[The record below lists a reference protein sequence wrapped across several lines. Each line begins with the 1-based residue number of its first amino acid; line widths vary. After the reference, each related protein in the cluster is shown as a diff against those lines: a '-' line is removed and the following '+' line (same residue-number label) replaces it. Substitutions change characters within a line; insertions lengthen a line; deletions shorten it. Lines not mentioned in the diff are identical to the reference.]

1 MNFRP
6 HFRRLAEQLSALV
19 RDDRG
24 QALSVVAAMLTVLL
38 AFCALALDLGR
49 ARYTYRELQATS
61 DASALA
67 AARAVPTATSAGA
80 ITGAT
85 GVAAAYSA
93 APGGANQRASLPSVT
108 VTSRLECLASL
119 QAQGIACVGSVPYN
133 AVQVTET
140 MTLPMYFA
148 GILGHRTIPIS
159 TTSTASTRGGS
170 PLPANIAILVD
181 STLSM
186 NAYDADCGATQMTCA
201 TNGVQT
207 LLLAL
212 NPCGLYQVA
221 CARNGAVTGSFDR
234 VSLFTFPNVTVGT
247 SGIDS
252 SCTTPI
258 PAPNGSNGYVAYPP
272 YGNITMLPTSPWGGV
287 PTSVAYSFPAV
298 GAASYSPSGSTS
310 PTYQLLNYLADYS
323 LSDSSTSLNTASPM
337 VMAAG
342 GVSGCGG
349 MLPPNYAG
357 EWGTYYAGAIY
368 AAQASLV
375 AEQAANPGSQN
386 VLILLGDGD
395 SNAKQTNNGYTV
407 MGSPATANGLYPSW
421 VGECGQAVVAADY
434 ATSVGTTVYTVAY
447 GSPPTGCTTDVSAG
461 SYPNISPCNAM
472 ANMASASQY
481 FYSDYKQTGSGST
494 CYASQPFTSLNQI
507 FASIAAGISSAR
519 LIPNDTA

>member
-1 MNFRP
+1 MKMAP
-6 HFRRLAEQLSALV
+6 TSEPCGRLIGALG
-19 RDDRG
+19 RDERG
-24 QALSVVAAMLTVLL
+24 QALPMVAAMMTVLL
-38 AFCALALDLGR
+38 ALCALALDIGR

-67 AARAVPTATSAGA
+67 AARAVPTATSASA

-93 APGGANQRASLPSVT
+93 APGGANQRTSLPSVT
-108 VTSRLECLASL
+108 VTSKLECLTTL
-119 QAQGIACVGSVPYN
+119 QAQGIACVGNVPYN
-133 AVQVTET
+133 AVQVSES

-148 GILGHRTIPIS
+148 GILGHKTMQIS

-170 PLPANIAILVD
+170 PLPANIAIIVD

-186 NAYDADCGATQMTCA
+186 NAYDSDCGATQMTCA

-207 LLLAL
+207 LLQAL
-212 NPCGLYQVA
+212 DPCGLYQTT
-221 CARNGAVTGSFDR
+221 CAKNGVITNSFDR

-247 SGIDS
+247 AGIDS
-252 SCTTPI
+252 NCTMPI
-258 PAPNGSNGYVAYPP
+258 PAPSSSNGTIAYPP
-272 YGNITMLPTSPWGGV
+272 YGNITMLPNSPWGGV
-287 PTSVAYSFPAV
+287 PTSIPYSFPAI
-298 GAASYSPSGSTS
+298 GATSYSPAGSSS

-323 LSDSSTSLNTASPM
+323 ISDTATSLNTSSAL

-357 EWGTYYAGAIY
+357 EWGTYYAGSIY

-386 VLILLGDGD
+386 VIIVLGDGD

-407 MGSPATANGLYPSW
+407 MGSPATGNGLYPSW

-434 ATSVGTTVYTVAY
+434 ATSVGTTVYAVAY
-447 GSPPTGCTTDVSAG
+447 GSPPTGCTTDASAG

-481 FYSDYKQTGSGST
+481 FYSDYKQTGSSST
-494 CYASQPFTSLNQI
+494 CYASQPFTSLNAI

-519 LIPNDTA
+519 LIPNDAT

>member
-1 MNFRP
+1 MKLAPAFRNSG
-6 HFRRLAEQLSALV
+6 RGIIALV
-19 RDDRG
+19 GDERG
-24 QALSVVAAMLTVLL
+24 QALPMVAAMLTALL
-38 AFCALALDLGR
+38 ALCALALDVGR

-67 AARAVPTATSAGA
+67 AARAVPTAASASA

-93 APGGANQRASLPSVT
+93 APGGANQRTSLPSVT
-108 VTSRLECLASL
+108 VSSKLECLATL
-119 QAQGIACVGSVPYN
+119 EARGIACIGNVPYN
-133 AVQVTET
+133 AVQVSES

-148 GILGHRTIPIS
+148 GILGHKTMEIS

-170 PLPANIAILVD
+170 PLPANIAVIVD

-201 TNGVQT
+201 TNGIST
-207 LLLAL
+207 LLQAL
-212 NPCGLYQVA
+212 NPCGLYQTT
-221 CARNGAVTGSFDR
+221 CAKNGVITNSFDR

-247 SGIDS
+247 ASIDS
-252 SCTTPI
+252 NCTTPV
-258 PAPNGSNGYVAYPP
+258 PPPNGNNGTMAYPP
-272 YGNITMLPTSPWGGV
+272 YGNITMLPNPPWGGV
-287 PTSVAYSFPAV
+287 PTSVAYSFPPI
-298 GAASYSPSGSTS
+298 GAATYSPNGSSS

-323 LSDSSTSLNTASPM
+323 VSDSATSLNSSSAL

-375 AEQAANPGSQN
+375 AAQAANPGSQN
-386 VLILLGDGD
+386 VMIVLGDGD
-395 SNAKQTNNGYTV
+395 SNARQTNNGYTV
-407 MGSPATANGLYPSW
+407 MGSPATSNGLYPSW

-434 ATSVGTTVYTVAY
+434 ATSAGTTVYTVAY

-472 ANMASASQY
+472 ANMASAAQY

-494 CYASQPFTSLNQI
+494 CFASQPFTSLNTI

-519 LIPNDTA
+519 LIPNDTT